1 MGNIEEIAG
10 ALSKIQANASKYAV
24 ALEREYAYMKNTQ
37 NKVLSGF
44 GKQQAGQALVSSL
57 FTAMERTYDAYC
69 EMYSLS
75 SDTEK
80 MIARLKR

>member
-1 MGNIEEIAG
+1 MGNLEEIAN
-10 ALSKIQANASKYAV
+10 ALSKIQANASKCAV
-24 ALEREYAYMKNTQ
+24 ALERECAYMKNTQ

-44 GKQQAGQALVSSL
+44 GNQQTGRALVSSL

-75 SDTEK
+75 LDTEK
-80 MIARLKR
+80 MIAKLKR